1 MQETRKKGRPAN
13 NQVKKNGRPE
23 KPEAEKETKRLN
35 LRFTALEKQHLTSLM
50 LEIDCTNATKFIKD
64 KLFKSSSNQSF
75 LSDKNIRDI
84 YLSLTKYINE
94 YHAIGVN
101 FNQLVKKIN
110 SIKETNSLKTDV
122 SDELNSTIKLFNELN
137 NSHSQIL
144 NITNKFYEEWSAR

>member
-13 NQVKKNGRPE
+13 IQVKKNGRPE

-35 LRFTALEKQHLTSLM
+35 LRFTASEKQHLTSLM

-64 KLFKSSSNQSF
+64 KLFKSSGNQSF
-75 LSDKNIRDI
+75 LNDKNIRDI

-137 NSHSQIL
+137 NSHNQIL